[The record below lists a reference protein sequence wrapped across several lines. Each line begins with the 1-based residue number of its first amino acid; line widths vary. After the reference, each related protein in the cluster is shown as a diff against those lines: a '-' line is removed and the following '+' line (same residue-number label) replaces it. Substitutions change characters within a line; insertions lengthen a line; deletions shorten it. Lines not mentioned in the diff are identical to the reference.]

1 MSESLR
7 KISESYIA
15 VKEELLNTIDDETGE
30 VDSSVLERL
39 NAVQES
45 FEVKAQNCALVCLEL
60 HDREETIKREIERL
74 QSLLKRA
81 ERGEEW
87 LRRYLSNAMT
97 STGYETIDGAFT
109 KISFRSS
116 EETVIDNMDE
126 LPKEFIKEKVTY
138 SPDKTAI
145 KVAIK
150 SGKEVNGAHI
160 EKKKN
165 LQIK

>member
-7 KISESYIA
+7 NIGENYLAIRD
-15 VKEELLNTIDDETGE
+15 ELFDSVDEETGE
-30 VDSSVLERL
+30 VNTEVLDRL
-39 NAVQES
+39 NAIQES
-45 FEVKAQNCALVCLEL
+45 FEAKAQNVALVCLEL
-60 HDREETIKREIERL
+60 RDRKEAIKREIDRL

-81 ERGEEW
+81 ERGEKW
-87 LRRYLSNAMT
+87 L
-97 STGYETIDGAFT
+97 TGYLDENVKSAGYERIDGARVS
-109 KISFRSS
+109 ISFRSS

-138 SPDKTAI
+138 APDKTAI
-145 KVAIK
+145 KQAIK
-150 SGKEVNGAHI
+150 AGKEVNGAHI

>member
-1 MSESLR
+1 MDKSLR
-7 KISESYIA
+7 NISETYLAIRD
-15 VKEELLNTIDDETGE
+15 KLFDTMDEETGE
-30 VDSSVLERL
+30 VNSEVLERL
-39 NAVQES
+39 NSIQES
-45 FEVKAQNCALVCLEL
+45 FEAKAQSVALVCLEL
-60 HDREETIKREIERL
+60 RDRKEAIKREIERL
-74 QSLLKRA
+74 RSLLKRA

-87 LRRYLSNAMT
+87 LRVYLSEAMT

-138 SPDKTAI
+138 APDKTAI
-145 KVAIK
+145 KQAIK
-150 SGKEVNGAHI
+150 AGKEVSGAHI

>member
-1 MSESLR
+1 MSDSLR
-7 KISESYIA
+7 NISENYLAIRD
-15 VKEELLNTIDDETGE
+15 ELFQTADEETGE
-30 VDSSVLERL
+30 FDTALLERL
-39 NAVQES
+39 NAIQES

-60 HDREETIKREIERL
+60 RDRKEAIKREIERL

-81 ERGEEW
+81 ERGEKW
-87 LRRYLSNAMT
+87 LTEYLDENVKSA
-97 STGYETIDGAFT
+97 GYERIDGARVS
-109 KISFRSS
+109 ISFRSS

-138 SPDKTAI
+138 APDKTAI
-145 KVAIK
+145 KQAIK
-150 SGKEVNGAHI
+150 AGKEVNGAHI

>member
-1 MSESLR
+1 M
-7 KISESYIA
+7 
-15 VKEELLNTIDDETGE
+15 
-30 VDSSVLERL
+30 
-39 NAVQES
+39 
-45 FEVKAQNCALVCLEL
+45 
-60 HDREETIKREIERL
+60 

-81 ERGEEW
+81 ERGEKW
-87 LRRYLSNAMT
+87 LTEYLDENVKSA
-97 STGYETIDGAFT
+97 GYERIDGARVS
-109 KISFRSS
+109 ISFRNS

-145 KVAIK
+145 KQAIK
-150 SGKEVNGAHI
+150 AGKEVNGAHI

>member
-1 MSESLR
+1 MTESLR
-7 KISESYIA
+7 NIGENYLAIRD
-15 VKEELLNTIDDETGE
+15 ELFEKMDEETGE
-30 VDSSVLERL
+30 VNSEILERL
-39 NAVQES
+39 NAIQES
-45 FEVKAQNCALVCLEL
+45 FEVKAQNVALVCLEL
-60 HDREETIKREIERL
+60 RDRKETIEREIDRL
-74 QSLLKRA
+74 EKLKKRA
-81 ERGEEW
+81 KRGEAW
-87 LRRYLSNAMT
+87 LEMYLSEAMT

-138 SPDKTAI
+138 TPDKTAI

>member
-1 MSESLR
+1 MSDSLR
-7 KISESYIA
+7 NISESYLAIRD
-15 VKEELLNTIDDETGE
+15 ELLNTIDEETGE
-30 VDSSVLERL
+30 VNAEVLERL
-39 NAVQES
+39 NSMQES
-45 FEVKAQNCALVCLEL
+45 LLVKAQNVALVCLEL
-60 HDREETIKREIERL
+60 RDRKEAIKREIERL

-81 ERGEEW
+81 ESGEEW
-87 LRRYLSNAMT
+87 LKGYLSETMS
-97 STGYETIDGAFT
+97 STGYERIEGVFT

-138 SPDKTAI
+138 TPDKTAI

-150 SGKEVNGAHI
+150 SGQQVNGAHL

>member
-7 KISESYIA
+7 NISENYLAIRD
-15 VKEELLNTIDDETGE
+15 ELFQTADEETGE
-30 VDSSVLERL
+30 FDTALLERL
-39 NAVQES
+39 NAIQES

-60 HDREETIKREIERL
+60 RDRKEAIKCEIERL
-74 QSLLKRA
+74 QGLLKRA
-81 ERGEEW
+81 EKGEEW
-87 LRRYLSNAMT
+87 LRGYLSEAMT
-97 STGYETIDGAFT
+97 STGYETIDGARVS
-109 KISFRSS
+109 ISFRSS

-138 SPDKTAI
+138 APDKTAI
-145 KVAIK
+145 KQAIK
-150 SGKEVNGAHI
+150 AGKEVNGAHI